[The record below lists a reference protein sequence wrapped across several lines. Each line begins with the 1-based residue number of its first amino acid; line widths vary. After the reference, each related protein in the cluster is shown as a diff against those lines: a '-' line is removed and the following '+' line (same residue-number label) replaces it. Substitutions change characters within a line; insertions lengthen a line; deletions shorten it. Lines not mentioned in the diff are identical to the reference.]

1 VINENTVTLTDC
13 VDGLKDLI
21 SESVDAVL
29 TDPPSYKDRSKRSFK
44 TLLHQ
49 VGVELL
55 RVLKP
60 GGHAVVGAPP
70 PSSHWAVDALE
81 DVGFE
86 VQDCIYQRL
95 QPILPKNVD
104 LGRLDPAWSGWGTVL
119 PSAIECWWLLRKPLQ
134 ESTLLKQLQK
144 TRTGALN
151 LEAAFLGDKG
161 FSNLIT
167 FSRVRREEKDD
178 IDDKYVKNNQR
189 NVKSI
194 ELMLYLMRMVTP
206 SEGLVVDPF
215 CGSGTTCLAAI
226 IGDFRFIGFDND
238 PEAVKVSLARID
250 TIIRRQ
256 EEYDRQR
263 ENVNALFV
271 NISEEDD

>member
-1 VINENTVTLTDC
+1 
-13 VDGLKDLI
+13 
-21 SESVDAVL
+21 
-29 TDPPSYKDRSKRSFK
+29 
-44 TLLHQ
+44 
-49 VGVELL
+49 
-55 RVLKP
+55 
-60 GGHAVVGAPP
+60 
-70 PSSHWAVDALE
+70 
-81 DVGFE
+81 
-86 VQDCIYQRL
+86 
-95 QPILPKNVD
+95 
-104 LGRLDPAWSGWGTVL
+104 
-119 PSAIECWWLLRKPLQ
+119 LQ